1 MKEYLTYFTKMRGS
15 GGPPPA
21 PRKAEILL
29 SFAGSCVALYLIGLL
44 HTLTMDVVKLPLIM
58 APLGA
63 SAVLVFGAFRSPLAQ
78 PRNVI
83 GGHVLSAL
91 VGVTVYQLVGDNP
104 TIAASLAVSTAIAL
118 MHLTKTLHPPGG
130 ATAFVTAAGGAAVHS
145 LGYWYVLMPCAAGS
159 MVLIAVG
166 LLVNNLPREQKY
178 PQFWF

>member
-1 MKEYLTYFTKMRGS
+1 MKQYFAKMRGS
-15 GGPPPA
+15 GSPPPT
-21 PRKAEILL
+21 PKIAEILL
-29 SFAGSCVALYLIGLL
+29 GFAGSCAALYLIGLL
-44 HTLTMDVVKLPLIM
+44 HTFSMETVKLPFIM
-58 APLGA
+58 APFGA

-91 VGVTVYQLVGDNP
+91 VGVTVYQLVGDHP
-104 TIAASLAVSTAIAL
+104 TVAASLAVAAAIAL

-130 ATAFVTAAGGAAVHS
+130 ATAFVTAAGGPAVHS

-159 MVLIAVG
+159 VVLIAVG